1 MSARWTRMRRAVV
14 TLAAA
19 ALLVMIAA
27 APAFAQRDP
36 FDPLVTQNSGSAVDD
51 TGNSVGGSSN
61 NAPDSNDSQP
71 SNDPGALPTTGSD
84 IDGWLAAAYLLV
96 AAGAAAIVVARTNS
110 TEPTRITK

>member
-14 TLAAA
+14 TLAAG

-36 FDPLVTQNSGSAVDD
+36 FEPLVTKDSGSSVDD
-51 TGNSVGGSSN
+51 TGNSSGSAN
-61 NAPDSNDSQP
+61 NNQDSNEAQP
-71 SNDPGALPTTGSD
+71 SNDSGALPTTGSD

-96 AAGAAAIVVARTNS
+96 AAGAGAVVIGKANS
-110 TEPTRITK
+110 SEPSRITK

>member
-14 TLAAA
+14 TLAAT

-36 FDPLVTQNSGSAVDD
+36 FEPLVTENTSSNVDD
-51 TGNSVGGSSN
+51 TGNPVGGAPN
-61 NAPDSNDSQP
+61 NEDSNVSQP
-71 SNDPGALPTTGSD
+71 SNETGALPTTGSN

-96 AAGAAAIVVARTNS
+96 AAGAAAVVVAKTNS
-110 TEPTRITK
+110 PEPTRITK